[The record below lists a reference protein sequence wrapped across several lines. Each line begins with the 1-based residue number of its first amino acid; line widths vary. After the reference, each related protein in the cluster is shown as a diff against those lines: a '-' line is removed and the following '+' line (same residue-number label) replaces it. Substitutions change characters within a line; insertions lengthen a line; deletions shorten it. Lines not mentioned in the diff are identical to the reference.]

1 MKVSIILPAYK
12 EAENLKK
19 ILPNIHEILQQTTIT
34 YEILVI
40 DTMNAL
46 DNTEDICL
54 SNNAICIRREN
65 GNLYGDAIRT
75 GFMKARGEFIV
86 VMDADGSHNPKD
98 IIRFYNEMLN
108 GNYSLIIGSRY
119 CSGGYTDNNFI
130 LRLMSHVLNIT
141 YRILF
146 GLKVK
151 DVSDSYRMYKAKT
164 LENLTLDCDNFD
176 IVEEILIKLSLTT
189 DAFTVKEI
197 PIVFSKRD
205 EGESKRDLI
214 KFIRSYFK
222 TISKLMRIKHSCKH
236 NSHINTKS

>member
-1 MKVSIILPAYK
+1 MIV
-12 EAENLKK
+12 
-19 ILPNIHEILQQTTIT
+19 
-34 YEILVI
+34 YEHQK
-40 DTMNAL
+40 NA
-46 DNTEDICL
+46 
-54 SNNAICIRREN
+54 
-65 GNLYGDAIRT
+65 
-75 GFMKARGEFIV
+75 V
-86 VMDADGSHNPKD
+86 
-98 IIRFYNEMLN
+98 
-108 GNYSLIIGSRY
+108 
-119 CSGGYTDNNFI
+119 
-130 LRLMSHVLNIT
+130 
-141 YRILF
+141 
-146 GLKVK
+146 
-151 DVSDSYRMYKAKT
+151 